1 MAADDEKKSTDDGR
15 FRELSPG
22 KLLVWARERA
32 GLTQEQVAKELYMT
46 LTKVRAL
53 ESDDYRHMGSDTFT
67 RGYLRAY
74 ANLVKLDVVQV
85 LAAYDRHAQ
94 KHGLVEQVLP
104 RRVESANKPLWQFI
118 VLVLLALLI
127 LWLVSIWFFDN
138 RQQPTY
144 NRPMAVVPPVE
155 TALNVQSL
163 NESSAS
169 HASLSS
175 AALVA
180 AVERQGE
187 GQQSVSI
194 ASDGS
199 VSSLRNS
206 SVSSAIESAA
216 TSSFMSSVAHS
227 AMPVKQ
233 ANANQLDSISFSFAE
248 ECWLEVSDAR
258 GDVLAADLQSAGS
271 SLQLQGAAPF
281 DVKLGNSP
289 AVKIELNGDQVAIVP
304 ALGTNVLSIKV
315 GAPTR
320 E

>member
-1 MAADDEKKSTDDGR
+1 MASDDEKKTTDDSR

-32 GLTQEQVAKELYMT
+32 GLTQEQIAKELYMT

-74 ANLVKLDVVQV
+74 ASLVKLDVVQV

-94 KHGLVEQVLP
+94 KHGLIEQVLP

-138 RQQPTY
+138 RQEPAY
-144 NRPMAVVPPVE
+144 NRPVTVVPPVE
-155 TALNVQSL
+155 MALSMQDL
-163 NESSAS
+163 NEPSASQASASSVAVASDTVLTAPDNPIVSAQGASVSGLPQSAVSSSSAS
-169 HASLSS
+169 SL
-175 AALVA
+175 
-180 AVERQGE
+180 E
-187 GQQSVSI
+187 SVSLLQQQTNTNLPD
-194 ASDGS
+194 A
-199 VSSLRNS
+199 
-206 SVSSAIESAA
+206 
-216 TSSFMSSVAHS
+216 
-227 AMPVKQ
+227 
-233 ANANQLDSISFSFAE
+233 ISFAFTE

-258 GDVLAADLQSAGS
+258 GDVLVADLQSAGS
-271 SLQLQGAAPF
+271 SLQLQGKAPF

-289 AVKIELNGDQVAIVP
+289 AVSIKLNGDKVTIVP

-315 GAPTR
+315 SASAR